1 MELTNYGTT
10 MTTAEA
16 EKIAEQVETMLM
28 GVDIKPDTMT
38 IEPNIVVSI
47 QYNENCVTNYVISD
61 LKGTCVVDG
70 RSLNCKQL
78 KIRIKIKQHSSTI
91 EYNKQLTSWKVN
103 WLIIRQD
110 LCTFR

>member
-16 EKIAEQVETMLM
+16 EKIASQVM

-70 RSLNCKQL
+70 RSLNCKQYKNTNKD
-78 KIRIKIKQHSSTI
+78 KIALQYYR
-91 EYNKQLTSWKVN
+91 V
-103 WLIIRQD
+103 
-110 LCTFR
+110 